1 MNTLQAEQIRLY
13 GAAPGS
19 EPDVINLMNSA
30 RQVRAMVLELARTA
44 DWNALGTVWRSVQT
58 DLELPAPAI
67 AVNGVD
73 GYQLWFSV
81 AEPIALA
88 EAQAF
93 LEALRLH
100 YLASVATARVSM
112 WPATDASMPHGVCH
126 ARLAP
131 GVQAI
136 TGHWSAFVAPDL
148 ASIFADEPWL
158 DLTPSPEAQA
168 GVLSAMQCIK
178 PADFQRA
185 LSQMQ
190 QPEKTEASHA
200 TRVTVSASPTSGLQP
215 RRFLFD
221 VMNDPEVEMHLRIEA
236 AKALLPYCKD

>member
-1 MNTLQAEQIRLY
+1 MNTLQAEQVRLY
-13 GAAPGS
+13 SAASGS
-19 EPDVINLMNSA
+19 ESEVINLVNSA
-30 RQVRAMVLELARTA
+30 GQVRAMVLELARPA
-44 DWNALGTVWRSVQT
+44 DWNALGAVWRGVQT

-81 AEPIALA
+81 VEPIALA

-93 LEALRLH
+93 LEALRLR

-112 WPATDASMPHGVCH
+112 WPASDASAQHGVCH
-126 ARLAP
+126 ARLVPA
-131 GVQAI
+131 VQAD

-158 DLTPSPEAQA
+158 DLTPSPQAQA
-168 GVLSAMQCIK
+168 GVLSGMQGIK
-178 PADFQRA
+178 PTDFLRA
-185 LSQMQ
+185 LSRMQ

-200 TRVTVSASPTSGLQP
+200 TRVTVSASQTGGLQP
-215 RRFLFD
+215 RRFLLD

-236 AKALLPYCKD
+236 AKALLPYFKD